1 MGQRRN
7 EGNLLSLV
15 YFIAVL
21 SVLVL
26 AHEFGHFI
34 TAKRLKVH
42 VQIFSLGFGPK
53 LWSMKKDETE
63 YRISAI
69 PLGGYVKMAG
79 DEPTERLEG
88 KSHEF
93 LSRSVGDRAKIIFAG
108 PVLNY
113 ILAFVIFSV
122 IFMFG
127 SPTMTTEVGGFLKDY
142 PAEKAGILIG
152 DKILTVDGKGVK
164 YWEDMTALIH
174 SHAAGPVKILLD
186 RNGSLIEKD
195 ITPIVRK
202 TKDIFGKEV
211 TIALIGISPSQKIE
225 SVKYGFLASLGM
237 GANKLLT
244 LTAVTYKAL
253 WAVITGSLSVKESM
267 TGPIGIF
274 VVTGQAAKMG
284 LIYLFHLMGILS
296 ASLAIFNLLPL
307 PILDGGH
314 ILFLAIEK
322 VRGKPMSLKTQEV
335 IANIGVAFLILL
347 TIVIFYSDIVKFG
360 VVGKIMGIFRR

>member
-1 MGQRRN
+1 M
-7 EGNLLSLV
+7 LV
-15 YFIAVL
+15 
-21 SVLVL
+21 
-26 AHEFGHFI
+26 HEFGHFI
-34 TAKRLKVH
+34 TAKRLKVG

-53 LWSMKKDETE
+53 LWSAKKDETE

-79 DEPTERLEG
+79 DEPTEKLEG
-88 KSHEF
+88 KPDEF
-93 LSRSVGDRAKIIFAG
+93 LSRSIGDRCKIIFAG
-108 PVLNY
+108 PLLNY
-113 ILAFVIFSV
+113 VLAFVIFSV

-127 SPTMTTEVGGFLKDY
+127 SPTLTTEVGGFLKDY

-152 DKILTVDGKGVK
+152 DRILTVDGKSVK

-174 SHAAGPVKILLD
+174 KHSGPSIKILLD
-186 RNGSLIEKD
+186 RKGAIVEKD

-202 TKDIFGKEV
+202 TRDIFGKEASV
-211 TIALIGISPSQKIE
+211 ALIGVSPSQKIE
-225 SVKYGFLASLGM
+225 NVRYGFIDSLRM
-237 GANKLLT
+237 GAGKLITLT
-244 LTAVTYKAL
+244 LVTYKAL

-284 LIYLFHLMGILS
+284 LIYIFHLMGILS

-314 ILFLAIEK
+314 IFFLAIERL
-322 VRGKPMSLKTQEV
+322 RGKPMSLKAQEI
-335 IANIGVAFLILL
+335 IANIGVAFLVLL
-347 TIVIFYSDIVKFG
+347 MVFIFYTDIVKFG
-360 VVGKIMGIFRR
+360 IVGKVMGIFKR

>member
-7 EGNLLSLV
+7 EVNLLSLV
-15 YFIAVL
+15 YFIGVL

-53 LWSMKKDETE
+53 LWSIKKAETE

-88 KSHEF
+88 KPHEF
-93 LSRSVGDRAKIIFAG
+93 LSRSVGDRFKIIFAG
-108 PVLNY
+108 PALNY
-113 ILAFVIFSV
+113 ILAFIIFSV

-127 SPTMTTEVGGFLKDY
+127 SPTLTTEVGGFLENY
-142 PAEKAGILIG
+142 PAQKAGIMVG
-152 DKILTVDGKGVK
+152 DKILSVNGKPVK
-164 YWEDMTALIH
+164 YWEDMTAMIH
-174 SHAAGPVKILLD
+174 KHSGESIKISLD
-186 RNGSLIEKD
+186 RNGAVIEKD
-195 ITPIVRK
+195 IVPMVRK
-202 TKDIFGKEV
+202 TRDIFGKE
-211 TIALIGISPSQKIE
+211 TAITLIGVSPSQKIE
-225 SVKYGFLASLGM
+225 NVKYGVLESLGM
-237 GANKLLT
+237 GASKLVTLT
-244 LTAVTYKAL
+244 LVTYKAL
-253 WAVITGSLSVKESM
+253 WAVMTGSLSVKESM

-284 LIYLFHLMGILS
+284 LIYIFHLMGILS

-322 VRGKPMSLKTQEV
+322 VRGKPMSFKTQEI

-347 TIVIFYSDIVKFG
+347 TVFIFYSDIMKFG
-360 VVGKIMGIFRR
+360 IAGKIMSVFKR

>member
-1 MGQRRN
+1 M
-7 EGNLLSLV
+7 
-15 YFIAVL
+15 

-34 TAKRLKVH
+34 TAKRLKVG

-53 LWSMKKDETE
+53 LWSMKKGGTE
-63 YRISAI
+63 YRVSAI

-88 KSHEF
+88 KPHEL
-93 LSRSVGDRAKIIFAG
+93 LSRSVWDRFRIIFAG
-108 PVLNY
+108 PLLNY
-113 ILAFVIFSV
+113 ILAFVIFSI

-127 SPTMTTEVGGFLKDY
+127 SPTLTTEVGGFLKDY
-142 PAEKAGILIG
+142 PAEKAGILMG
-152 DKILTVDGKGVK
+152 DKILTVDGKSVK

-174 SHAAGPVKILLD
+174 AHSGGSIKILLD
-186 RNGSLIEKD
+186 RRGSVIEKN

-202 TKDIFGKEV
+202 TKDIFGKEAAI
-211 TIALIGISPSQKIE
+211 TLIGISPSQKIE
-225 SVKYGFLASLGM
+225 SVKYGFFASLKM
-237 GANKLLT
+237 GAKKLMT
-244 LTAVTYKAL
+244 LTVVTYKAL
-253 WAVITGSLSVKESM
+253 WAVMTGSLSVKESM

-335 IANIGVAFLILL
+335 IANIGVALLILL
-347 TIVIFYSDIVKFG
+347 TVFIFYNDIIKFG
-360 VVGKIMGIFRR
+360 IAGKITGLFKR

>member
-1 MGQRRN
+1 M
-7 EGNLLSLV
+7 SLV

-53 LWSMKKDETE
+53 LWSVKKDETE
-63 YRISAI
+63 YRLSAI

-88 KSHEF
+88 KPYEF
-93 LSRSVGDRAKIIFAG
+93 LSRSAGDRFKIIFAG
-108 PVLNY
+108 PALNY
-113 ILAFVIFSV
+113 ILAFAIFSV

-127 SPTMTTEVGGFLKDY
+127 SPTLTTEVGGFLKDY
-142 PAEKAGILIG
+142 PAEKAGILVG
-152 DKILTVDGKGVK
+152 DKILTVDGKSVK

-174 SHAAGPVKILLD
+174 KHSGGSIKISLD
-186 RNGSLIEKD
+186 RKGAIVEKD
-195 ITPIVRK
+195 IAPMVRK
-202 TKDIFGKEV
+202 TKDIFGKE
-211 TIALIGISPSQKIE
+211 TTLTLIGVSPSQKIE
-225 SVKYGFLASLGM
+225 SVKYGFFASLRM
-237 GANKLLT
+237 GANKLVT
-244 LTAVTYKAL
+244 LTVVTYKAL
-253 WAVITGSLSVKESM
+253 WAVMTGSLSVKESM

-284 LIYLFHLMGILS
+284 LIYIFHLMGILS

-322 VRGKPMSLKTQEV
+322 VRGKPMSLKAQEA
-335 IANIGVAFLILL
+335 IANVGVALLILL
-347 TIVIFYSDIVKFG
+347 TVFIFYNDIVKFG
-360 VVGKIMGIFRR
+360 IAGKIMSVFKR

>member
-1 MGQRRN
+1 MI
-7 EGNLLSLV
+7 SLV

-21 SVLVL
+21 SALVL

-34 TAKRLKVH
+34 TAKRLKVG

-53 LWSMKKDETE
+53 LWSFKKDETE

-88 KSHEF
+88 KPNEF
-93 LSRSVGDRAKIIFAG
+93 LSRSVGDRFKIIFAG
-108 PVLNY
+108 PLLNY
-113 ILAFVIFSV
+113 ILAFIIFSV

-127 SPTMTTEVGGFLKDY
+127 SPTLTTEVGGFLKDY
-142 PAEKAGILIG
+142 PAEKAGVLAG
-152 DKILTVDGKGVK
+152 DKILTVDGKSVK
-164 YWEDMTALIH
+164 YWEEMTAIIQKH
-174 SHAAGPVKILLD
+174 PGGKIKILID
-186 RNGSLIEKD
+186 RKGSIIEKE
-195 ITPIVRK
+195 ITPITRK
-202 TKDIFGKEV
+202 TKDIFGKET
-211 TIALIGISPSQKIE
+211 TIALIGVSPSQKIE
-225 SVKYGFLASLGM
+225 NVRYGFIDSLKM
-237 GANKLLT
+237 GGAKLIT

-253 WAVITGSLSVKESM
+253 WAVMTGSLSVKESM

-314 ILFLAIEK
+314 ILFLGIEK
-322 VRGKPMSLKTQEV
+322 LRGRPMSLKTQEV
-335 IANIGVAFLILL
+335 IGNIGVAFLVIL
-347 TIVIFYSDIVKFG
+347 TVFIFYSDIVKFG
-360 VVGKIMGIFRR
+360 VPGKIMGILKR

>member
-1 MGQRRN
+1 MI
-7 EGNLLSLV
+7 SLV

-53 LWSMKKDETE
+53 LWSIKKDETE
-63 YRISAI
+63 YRLSAI

-88 KSHEF
+88 KPYEF
-93 LSRSVGDRAKIIFAG
+93 LSRSVGDRFKIIFAG
-108 PVLNY
+108 PALNY
-113 ILAFVIFSV
+113 VLAFVIFSV

-127 SPTMTTEVGGFLKDY
+127 SPTLTTEVGGFIKDY
-142 PAEKAGILIG
+142 PAEKAGILAG
-152 DKILTVDGKGVK
+152 DKILTVDGKSVK

-174 SHAAGPVKILLD
+174 KHAGGSIKILLD
-186 RNGSLIEKD
+186 RKGAIVEKD

-202 TKDIFGKEV
+202 TRDIFGKE
-211 TIALIGISPSQKIE
+211 TTLTLIGVSPSQKIE
-225 SVKYGFLASLGM
+225 SVKYGFLASLRM
-237 GANKLLT
+237 GAIKLIT
-244 LTAVTYKAL
+244 LTMVTYKAL
-253 WAVITGSLSVKESM
+253 WAVMTGSLSVKESM

-284 LIYLFHLMGILS
+284 LIYIFHLMGILS

-322 VRGKPMSLKTQEV
+322 VRGKAMSFKTQEV
-335 IANIGVAFLILL
+335 IANIGVALLILL
-347 TIVIFYSDIVKFG
+347 TVFIFYNDIVKFG
-360 VVGKIMGIFRR
+360 IVGKIMGIFKR

>member
-1 MGQRRN
+1 MI
-7 EGNLLSLV
+7 SLV

-21 SVLVL
+21 SALVLV
-26 AHEFGHFI
+26 HEFGHFI
-34 TAKRLKVH
+34 VAKRLKIG

-53 LWSMKKDETE
+53 LWSARKGGTE

-88 KSHEF
+88 KPHEF
-93 LSRSVGDRAKIIFAG
+93 LSRSVADRFKVIFAG
-108 PVLNY
+108 PALNY
-113 ILAFVIFSV
+113 ILAFIIFSV

-127 SPTMTTEVGGFLKDY
+127 SPTLTTEVGGFLKDY
-142 PAEKAGILIG
+142 PAEKAGLKVG
-152 DKILTVDGKGVK
+152 DRVLTVDGKSVK
-164 YWEDMTALIH
+164 YWEEMTSLIH
-174 SHAAGPVKILLD
+174 KHSGGSIKILLD
-186 RNGSLIEKD
+186 RRGAIVEKD
-195 ITPIVRK
+195 ITPIVRR
-202 TKDIFGKEV
+202 TKDIFGKEASV
-211 TIALIGISPSQKIE
+211 ALIGISPSQKIE
-225 SVKYGFLASLGM
+225 NVRYGFIDSLRM
-237 GANKLLT
+237 GGKKLIT

-274 VVTGQAAKMG
+274 MVTGQAAKMG

-322 VRGKPMSLKTQEV
+322 VRGKPMSLKAQEA

-347 TIVIFYSDIVKFG
+347 TVFIFYNDIVKFDVAGKVLG
-360 VVGKIMGIFRR
+360 VFKR

>member
-1 MGQRRN
+1 M
-7 EGNLLSLV
+7 LSLV
-15 YFIAVL
+15 YFIVVL
-21 SVLVL
+21 SILVL

-53 LWSMKKDETE
+53 LWSVKKDETE
-63 YRISAI
+63 YRLSAI

-88 KSHEF
+88 KPYEF
-93 LSRSVGDRAKIIFAG
+93 LSRSIGDRFKIIFAG
-108 PVLNY
+108 PALNY

-127 SPTMTTEVGGFLKDY
+127 SPTLTTEVGGFLKDY
-142 PAEKAGILIG
+142 PAEKAGILAG
-152 DKILTVDGKGVK
+152 DKILTVDGKSVK
-164 YWEDMTALIH
+164 YWEDMTTLIH
-174 SHAAGPVKILLD
+174 KHSGGSIKILLD
-186 RNGSLIEKD
+186 RKGAIVEKN

-202 TKDIFGKEV
+202 TKDIFGKE
-211 TIALIGISPSQKIE
+211 TTLTLIGVSPSQKIE
-225 SVKYGFLASLGM
+225 SVKYGFLASLRM
-237 GANKLLT
+237 GANKLVT
-244 LTAVTYKAL
+244 LTMVTYKAL
-253 WAVITGSLSVKESM
+253 WAVMTGSLSVKESM

-284 LIYLFHLMGILS
+284 LIYIFHLMGILS

-322 VRGKPMSLKTQEV
+322 VRGKAMSFKTQEV
-335 IANIGVAFLILL
+335 IANIGVALLILL
-347 TIVIFYSDIVKFG
+347 TVFIFYNDIVKFG
-360 VVGKIMGIFRR
+360 IAGKIMGIFRR

>member
-1 MGQRRN
+1 M
-7 EGNLLSLV
+7 L
-15 YFIAVL
+15 
-21 SVLVL
+21 VLV
-26 AHEFGHFI
+26 HEFGHFI
-34 TAKRLKVH
+34 TAKRLKVG

-53 LWSMKKDETE
+53 LWSTKKDETE

-79 DEPTERLEG
+79 DEPTEKLEG
-88 KSHEF
+88 KPDEF
-93 LSRSVGDRAKIIFAG
+93 LSRSIGDRCKIIFAG
-108 PVLNY
+108 PLLNY
-113 ILAFVIFSV
+113 VLAFVIFSV

-127 SPTMTTEVGGFLKDY
+127 SPTLTTEVGGFLKDY

-152 DKILTVDGKGVK
+152 DRILTVDGKSVK

-174 SHAAGPVKILLD
+174 KHSGASIKILLD
-186 RNGSLIEKD
+186 RKGAIVEKD

-202 TKDIFGKEV
+202 TRDIFGKEASV
-211 TIALIGISPSQKIE
+211 ALIGVSPSQKIE
-225 SVKYGFLASLGM
+225 NVRYGFIDSLRM
-237 GANKLLT
+237 GAGKLITLT
-244 LTAVTYKAL
+244 LVTYKAL

-284 LIYLFHLMGILS
+284 LIYIFHLMGILS

-314 ILFLAIEK
+314 IFFLAIEK
-322 VRGKPMSLKTQEV
+322 LRGKPMSLKAQEI
-335 IANIGVAFLILL
+335 IANIGVAFLVLL
-347 TIVIFYSDIVKFG
+347 MVFIFYTDIVKFG
-360 VVGKIMGIFRR
+360 IVGKIMGIFKR